1 MGSAVLDGLIASGHE
16 PHLISATTKSEAS
29 AKSFRDR
36 GISSLSVEAATDA
49 NSLLASDA
57 DLVVLGVKPYQVLE
71 VLEELRGEIG
81 KNAVVISMAAGI
93 TLNSMANVLP
103 ENPNI
108 IRTMPNTPALVGKG
122 VTGVAASST
131 ASKEA
136 VAAAISLFEKVGSV
150 IEVHENQINSL
161 SAISGSGPAWVFY
174 FIEQWEKV
182 AQANG
187 FSKDQAEVMV
197 RETFSGSLELLMS
210 SSETP
215 TELRKKVTSP
225 GGTTERIIATFEEA
239 KLQEIFEAGLK
250 AAVARAEEIAKG

>member
-1 MGSAVLDGLIASGHE
+1 
-16 PHLISATTKSEAS
+16 
-29 AKSFRDR
+29 
-36 GISSLSVEAATDA
+36 
-49 NSLLASDA
+49 
-57 DLVVLGVKPYQVLE
+57 
-71 VLEELRGEIG
+71 
-81 KNAVVISMAAGI
+81 
-93 TLNSMANVLP
+93 
-103 ENPNI
+103 
-108 IRTMPNTPALVGKG
+108 

-150 IEVHENQINSL
+150 IEVHEDQINSL